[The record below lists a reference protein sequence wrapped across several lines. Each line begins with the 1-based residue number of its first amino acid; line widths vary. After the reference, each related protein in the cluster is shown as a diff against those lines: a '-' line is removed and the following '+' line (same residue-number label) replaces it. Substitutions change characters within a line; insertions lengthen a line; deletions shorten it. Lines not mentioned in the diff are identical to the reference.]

1 MKANIRRSLSL
12 LILTGLVLQTA
23 ACNGGTTPPSE
34 STSEAEN
41 EFPTLPEDLRID
53 GETIHI
59 LYHGRDNYADYDLIG
74 TENSGDVV
82 FDAVYSRNAKVG
94 ERLGVSFDFHSRSVR
109 MVGGEYLLHPDDS
122 LGSRGDRPHLDVGPH
137 ARLNRTQ
144 RQLPRPHRRGI
155 SRLQS
160 AVVELFRDEGNVA

>member
-34 STSEAEN
+34 STSEADSETTSEAEN
-41 EFPTLPEDLRID
+41 EFPTLPEDLRFD
-53 GETIHI
+53 GENDTYP
-59 LYHGRDNYADYDLIG
+59 LRGRDDYAYYDLIG

-109 MVGGEYLLHPDDS
+109 MVGGEYLLHQITDS
-122 LGSRGDRPHLDVGPH
+122 CRKGGRSCDSSGSFQEDYRKRNGRSI
-137 ARLNRTQ
+137 RNQ
-144 RQLPRPHRRGI
+144 
-155 SRLQS
+155 
-160 AVVELFRDEGNVA
+160 

>member
-12 LILTGLVLQTA
+12 LILTGLVLQTV

-34 STSEAEN
+34 STSEADSETTSEAEN
-41 EFPTLPEDLRID
+41 EFPTLPEDLRFD

-59 LYHGRDNYADYDLIG
+59 LY
-74 TENSGDVV
+74 
-82 FDAVYSRNAKVG
+82 
-94 ERLGVSFDFHSRSVR
+94 
-109 MVGGEYLLHPDDS
+109 
-122 LGSRGDRPHLDVGPH
+122 
-137 ARLNRTQ
+137 